1 MRLGLQVKEPHQPN
15 QIPRAV
21 GILAGNPGVIV
32 SQKGTKDDPHGSIV
46 DKKENSVLFQ
56 KEKET
61 LREKIKSGPQ
71 KPQELF
77 STILA
82 GLIASNPAEN
92 CGKSSSSF
100 KT

>member
-46 DKKENSVLFQ
+46 DKKEDSVLFQ
-56 KEKET
+56 KEKEN
-61 LREKIKSGPQ
+61 LSEKIKSGPS
-71 KPQELF
+71 KATGTF
-77 STILA
+77 FH
-82 GLIASNPAEN
+82 NPCRIDCLQP
-92 CGKSSSSF
+92 CGKLWEKF
-100 KT
+100 KLI

>member
-56 KEKET
+56 KEKEKFERENQEWPLKSHRNFSPQT
-61 LREKIKSGPQ
+61 LQ
-71 KPQELF
+71 D
-77 STILA
+77 
-82 GLIASNPAEN
+82 
-92 CGKSSSSF
+92 
-100 KT
+100 